1 MKYARQCSATLE
13 GMNEGYCFGDG
24 EYYAKHE
31 ADALKYAQSIGYKTL
46 EEAYDDD
53 AYYWTEWEDED
64 DFQYEVIDGK
74 LVEIDSEE
82 D

>member
-1 MKYARQCSATLE
+1 
-13 GMNEGYCFGDG
+13 
-24 EYYAKHE
+24 
-31 ADALKYAQSIGYKTL
+31 L